1 MGVERVVGT
10 MLADNRGALG
20 VMRGLGPV
28 ETVAISGGVREVV
41 ASVRAPVALA
51 A

>member
-1 MGVERVVGT
+1 
-10 MLADNRGALG
+10 MLADNRAALG

-28 ETVAISGGVREVV
+28 ETSPIAGGVREVV
-41 ASVRAPVALA
+41 ASVRAPVAMA